1 MDSSRAALW
10 LAPSV
15 LLSAGL
21 ILGLEARLR
30 TDTHPASPEET
41 VTRFVDNALRAI
53 PPYEEDG
60 ATARTALD
68 CLTPDARAAVLQSAS
83 ASPGSA
89 LGEFIAVR
97 DLPDAGC
104 GVDEIVV
111 SGDTAT
117 VTVRFDFHDRTLVRR
132 FELVR
137 AGPDGPWLITN
148 AGESD

>member
-1 MDSSRAALW
+1 MDSTRAARW
-10 LAPSV
+10 LALSV
-15 LLSAGL
+15 LLSTGL
-21 ILGLEARLR
+21 ILGLEAGSR
-30 TDTHPASPEET
+30 TDSHPASPEET

-60 ATARTALD
+60 AAARTALD
-68 CLTPDARAAVLQSAS
+68 CLTEDTRAAVLGAGTG
-83 ASPGSA
+83 SPGLA
-89 LGEFIAVR
+89 LGDFLAVG
-97 DLPDAGC
+97 DQPDSGC
-104 GVDEIVV
+104 RVGTVVV

-117 VTVRFDFHDRTLVRR
+117 VTVRFDFHDRTVVRR